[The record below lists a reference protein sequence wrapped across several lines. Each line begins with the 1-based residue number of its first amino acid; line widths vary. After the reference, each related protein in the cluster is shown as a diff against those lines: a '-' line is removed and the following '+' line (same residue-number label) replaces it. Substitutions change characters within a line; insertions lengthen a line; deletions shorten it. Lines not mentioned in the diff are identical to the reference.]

1 LLEGDYFDVTWPDLY
16 LTPMEKYAKK
26 PDESKLVKKNYI
38 VNVNLCGN
46 DIVDD
51 KTVALEA
58 PVVEVSASA
67 EGEANKADSSDVERP
82 ITFSAERPVED
93 SEAIEE
99 KEPTEHFEQISI
111 FDDDF

>member
-1 LLEGDYFDVTWPDLY
+1 MCQSYAS
-16 LTPMEKYAKK
+16 LTCPYRY
-26 PDESKLVKKNYI
+26 SSISNSTSV
-38 VNVNLCGN
+38 
-46 DIVDD
+46 
-51 KTVALEA
+51 
-58 PVVEVSASA
+58 

-99 KEPTEHFEQISI
+99 KEPTEHFEQIAI